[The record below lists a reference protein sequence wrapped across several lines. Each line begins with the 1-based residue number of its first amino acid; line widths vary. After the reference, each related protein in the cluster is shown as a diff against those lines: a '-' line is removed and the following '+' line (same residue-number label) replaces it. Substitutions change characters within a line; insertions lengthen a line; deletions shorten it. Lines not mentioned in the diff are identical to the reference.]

1 LKAALAPARSGDRAG
16 TWSGEALGALN
27 ATVALLPMLASWGVV
42 AFGAAG
48 QAAPQIGLTAAIVAV
63 VLGALVF
70 LVASRAPMPAAAPSS
85 SSALLL
91 GACVARL
98 VQDSALHP
106 ATPGG
111 AALLIAATG
120 VAVMGSGVLLA
131 LFGLLRAGA
140 LVRYVPQPVLAGFMN
155 GVAVLMV
162 LSQVP
167 AIAGVPADELA
178 RRGWSALAQWHWPAL
193 VATVVTAALMW
204 AVARRWPRLPAG
216 LAALVLGSLAVWAM
230 QAACTAWVQAGT
242 CALQSFGALGAA
254 WPRAEPALAFGDAS
268 ALAVLSRHASTLVTT
283 ALLLALIGGL
293 ESALNLSALD
303 QRLNRRTDTDRELLA
318 LGAANVASGLAGG
331 LPLTYLRL
339 RAMTTLS
346 AGGRSRRAVVLSCVM
361 LALVY
366 ALALPWLRAVPL
378 AVVAG
383 IVVMLAWGLVDR
395 WTRGLGVAWWRG
407 ERTAELQWSLVIAG
421 TVCVVTLAA
430 GFVAAVGA
438 GVLLSML
445 IFVRA
450 LNRSLVRLRYSAA
463 VVPSRRVYPTPL
475 EERLVPLRPRIEVIE
490 LEGALFF
497 GNIDR
502 LAQEAMQAA
511 MQADQ
516 RAEQAERGRGFL
528 VLDLRRVSTI
538 DASGAVGLS
547 LLRERLEGQGT
558 TLLLA
563 GVTVENRHGRAL
575 QAQGVLR
582 PADGAPM
589 PWQLHPDADHAIEA
603 AERTLLHTEGLDL
616 AGLAVPLAQNALLA
630 GLPGA
635 DLATLAPR
643 LRQRLLQAGERL
655 FGEGDAGDAIYLLT
669 EGSVSVLDRAR
680 GQRFVSFSPGMCFGE
695 TAVLDGRGRTADARA
710 DEAST
715 VFELPAAL
723 LHELQREQPAVAARL
738 YRNLALH
745 LSERLRGAAAAWRLA
760 AG

>member
-1 LKAALAPARSGDRAG
+1 
-16 TWSGEALGALN
+16 
-27 ATVALLPMLASWGVV
+27 VALVPMVASWGIV

-48 QAAPQIGLTAAIVAV
+48 HAALQIGVTAAIVAV
-63 VLGALVF
+63 VLGALVY
-70 LVASRAPMPAAAPSS
+70 LPVSRAPMPAVAPSS

-98 VQDSALHP
+98 VQDTALHP
-106 ATPGG
+106 ATPG
-111 AALLIAATG
+111 AAPLLLAAAG
-120 VAVMGSGVLLA
+120 LAVMGSGALLA

-140 LVRYVPQPVLAGFMN
+140 LVRFVPQPVLAGFMN

-167 AIAGVPADELA
+167 AIAGVSVDALA

-193 VATVVTAALMW
+193 VATVATAAVMW
-204 AVARRWPRLPAG
+204 AVARRWPRAPAG
-216 LAALVLGSLAVWAM
+216 LAALVLGTAAVWAL
-230 QAACTAWVQAGT
+230 QAACSAWGAAGA
-242 CALQSFGALGAA
+242 CALQSFGGLTVAL
-254 WPRAEPALAFGDAS
+254 PRAEPALAIADAS
-268 ALAVLSRHASTLVTT
+268 ALAVLSRHASTLALT

-303 QRLNRRTDTDRELLA
+303 QLLKRRTDVNRELLA
-318 LGAANVASGLAGG
+318 LGVANIASGLAGG

-339 RAMTTLS
+339 RALATWS
-346 AGGRSRRAVVLSCVM
+346 AGGRGPRAVALSCAM
-361 LALVY
+361 LALVF
-366 ALALPWLRAVPL
+366 ALALPWLSVVPL

-395 WTRGLGVAWWRG
+395 WTRQLATEWWRG
-407 ERTAELQWSLVIAG
+407 ERTADLQWSLGIAG
-421 TVCVVTLAA
+421 TVCVVTLAS

-445 IFVRA
+445 IVMRA

-463 VVPSRRVYPTPL
+463 EVASRRVYPSAL
-475 EERLVPLRPRIEVIE
+475 EGRLRPLRARIEVIE

-497 GNIDR
+497 GNADR
-502 LAQEAMQAA
+502 LAQEAAQAA
-511 MQADQ
+511 Q
-516 RAEQAERGRGFL
+516 GRRFL
-528 VLDLRRVSTI
+528 VLDLRRVSAV

-547 LLRERLEGQGT
+547 SLRERLEGNGT

-563 GVTVENRHGRAL
+563 GVTADNRHGLSL

-582 PADGAPM
+582 PADGVPM
-589 PWQLHPDADHAIEA
+589 PWHLHPDADRAIEA
-603 AERTLLHTEGLDL
+603 AELALLHDEGSDL
-616 AGLAVPLAQNALLA
+616 AGLAVPLAKNALFE
-630 GLPGA
+630 GLSEA
-635 DLATLAPR
+635 DLASLLPR
-643 LRQRLLQAGERL
+643 LPQRRLGAGERL
-655 FGEGDAGDAIYLLT
+655 FGEGDPGDAIYLLT

-710 DEAST
+710 DEPST
-715 VFELPAAL
+715 VFELPATL
-723 LHELQREQPAVAARL
+723 LQDLQRHEPVLAACI